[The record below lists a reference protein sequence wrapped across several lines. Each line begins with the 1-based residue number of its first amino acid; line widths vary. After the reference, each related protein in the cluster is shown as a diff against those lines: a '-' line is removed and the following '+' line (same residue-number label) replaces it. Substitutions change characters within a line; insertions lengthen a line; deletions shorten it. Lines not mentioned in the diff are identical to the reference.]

1 MPQTYEELSKEDL
14 IRIMVR
20 RDAERKFGLVWER
33 NEIERENALTGEVVF
48 AVPEAELSCGAAPW
62 DNLVIEGDNYDA
74 LKYLRMTHKGRVK
87 LILIDPPYNT
97 GNKDFLYNDHY
108 INRDDKYRHS
118 TWLEFLY
125 QRLSLARDLLT
136 EDGVLLVTI
145 NDENRS
151 KLELLLDEVMPGMR
165 RGSFVWRTRQG
176 SNADQ
181 ECFLSPDHEHVLI
194 YSGPAF
200 RFKGVEKS
208 YEMYS
213 NPDNDP
219 RGDWRPDNLTM
230 GFSFTERPNLYYPL
244 TDPKTGIVYPPNPDR
259 VWIYAT
265 EERLKPGQRVQA
277 RTMEEFIERGQILF
291 PVEQRVE
298 TWGTLEE
305 LLSAIDRGD
314 VPKAGKGQL
323 LRRDLPDL
331 KFWVGKPVGFGR
343 PAFKR
348 YKADLRNDTQP
359 ISSWVTPKAESDD
372 AGSENTIVSGT
383 NQEGTTVLTAIL
395 GRRAFNYPKPLS
407 LIKGLV
413 DQATA
418 PDQNDIVLDFFAGS
432 GTTAHAVLDL
442 NAEDGGN
449 RRFIMVSSTEAA
461 PDAPERNICRD
472 ILRERIRRV
481 GEGHAGRGG
490 LQVGGFAYL
499 KLRKMTHG
507 KVGLSLR
514 DPEVWT
520 AIQLRE
526 GFPVAGPGA
535 GRPIQT
541 AGSADKLVVYIPRIR
556 EDSVE
561 ALSAAVRSHA
571 NCIVYTWQPAMIR
584 DRVDASGITVIKVP
598 NCFLPKGGAGI

>member
-1 MPQTYEELSKEDL
+1 
-14 IRIMVR
+14 
-20 RDAERKFGLVWER
+20 
-33 NEIERENALTGEVVF
+33 
-48 AVPEAELSCGAAPW
+48 
-62 DNLVIEGDNYDA
+62 
-74 LKYLRMTHKGRVK
+74 
-87 LILIDPPYNT
+87 
-97 GNKDFLYNDHY
+97 
-108 INRDDKYRHS
+108 
-118 TWLEFLY
+118 
-125 QRLSLARDLLT
+125 
-136 EDGVLLVTI
+136 
-145 NDENRS
+145 
-151 KLELLLDEVMPGMR
+151 
-165 RGSFVWRTRQG
+165 
-176 SNADQ
+176 
-181 ECFLSPDHEHVLI
+181 
-194 YSGPAF
+194 
-200 RFKGVEKS
+200 
-208 YEMYS
+208 
-213 NPDNDP
+213 
-219 RGDWRPDNLTM
+219 M

-432 GTTAHAVLDL
+432 GTTAHAVS
-442 NAEDGGN
+442 
-449 RRFIMVSSTEAA
+449 R
-461 PDAPERNICRD
+461 PQC
-472 ILRERIRRV
+472 
-481 GEGHAGRGG
+481 GET
-490 LQVGGFAYL
+490 V
-499 KLRKMTHG
+499 
-507 KVGLSLR
+507 V
-514 DPEVWT
+514 
-520 AIQLRE
+520 I
-526 GFPVAGPGA
+526 GA
-535 GRPIQT
+535 
-541 AGSADKLVVYIPRIR
+541 S
-556 EDSVE
+556 
-561 ALSAAVRSHA
+561 
-571 NCIVYTWQPAMIR
+571 
-584 DRVDASGITVIKVP
+584 
-598 NCFLPKGGAGI
+598 